1 MKKIL
6 IIHHHKKFGG
16 SSKSIGEYVLSLKK
30 SFDFEILCPYGSALD
45 YFKEKKIKTISL
57 PGISGVNITEIGC
70 YKGLRLILLIRELYY
85 FFSTY
90 YFLRK
95 IIKQNYDLIH
105 LNDSNLII
113 LAPIINNLFK
123 KKIVCHIRTR
133 LDNSNYLFKNMI
145 NKISKKYIYQ
155 FICIDKTTYSTSFHK
170 NKSVIIYNIFDK
182 KKIKL
187 KKKKKLFFTIGFI
200 GTLDFHKGFDF
211 LMEITK
217 QLYKKDKKINFLIAG
232 KLSVDNF
239 FLRKILNFLKIKKDI
254 KSTTKNYLDQK
265 NCTFLGN
272 IVNLEKFYKQIDV
285 IAFPSRMNALGRPV
299 IEASSFGIPSIVCLD
314 KVYDD
319 TMQKHKT
326 GIIVKFGNIKSFMK
340 AIFKYKNNYKLRKKN
355 GENALRLHNTTHNY
369 TINVNKLVKLYK
381 SII

>member
-16 SSKSIGEYVLSLKK
+16 SSKSIGEYVSSMK
-30 SFDFEILCPYGSALD
+30 SNFDFEILCPYGSALD
-45 YFKEKKIKTISL
+45 YFKKKKLKTIAL

-70 YKGLRLILLIRELYY
+70 YKGLRLILLIRELFY

-90 YFLRK
+90 NSFKK
-95 IIKQNYDLIH
+95 IKNRNYDLIH

-113 LAPIINNLFK
+113 LAPIINNIFK

-133 LDNSNYLFKNMI
+133 LDNRNYLFKYI
-145 NKISKKYIYQ
+145 IKKIAKKYIYK
-155 FICIDKTTYSTSFHK
+155 FICIDQTTYSTSFNK
-170 NKSVIIYNIFDK
+170 NKSIIIYKIFNK
-182 KKIKL
+182 KKKKL
-187 KKKKKLFFTIGFI
+187 KNKKKLFFTIGFI

-211 LMEITK
+211 LMKISKE
-217 QLYKKDKKINFLIAG
+217 LYKKDKKIKFLIAG
-232 KLSVDNF
+232 KLSVNNF

-254 KSTTKNYLDQK
+254 KSSTNNYLDQK

-272 IVNLEKFYKQIDV
+272 IINLEKFYEKIDV

-314 KVYDD
+314 KVYKD
-319 TMQKHKT
+319 TIQNNKT
-326 GIIVKFGNIKSFMK
+326 GIIVKFGDIKSFMK
-340 AIFKYKNNYKLRKKN
+340 AIFRYKNNHKLRKKN
-355 GENALRLHNTTHNY
+355 GENALKLHNLTHNY
-369 TINVNKLVKLYK
+369 KANTVKLIKLYR